1 MNTVHKCDDG
11 MLPDGWRMVQLG
23 DVAEV
28 AFSGVDK
35 RTISEETPVLLCN
48 YTDVFYNER
57 ITPEMDFMP
66 ATATDTERERW
77 QLKRGDVLFTKDS
90 ETADEIGIP
99 SVVTDNMPGVLCGY
113 HLGVARPS
121 PALVD
126 GPFLAVALNSAAS
139 RRHFTRVANGVTRFG
154 LTLEAA
160 RSVPVLLPPLPEQR
174 AIADVL
180 DSIDAAIERTEAVI
194 AATETL
200 RDSLLHELLTRGVPG
215 WHTEWKD
222 VPGIGTIAA
231 DWEVVRLGEV
241 LESTTY
247 GTNEPLDDSGNIV
260 VLRMNNIQHGEIDWS
275 EVKRGEL
282 SESELNDLDLRSGD
296 ILFNR
301 TNSLDLVGKIGMVR
315 YTPEA
320 ASFASYLVRLRTKPK
335 RANPTWL
342 ASLLGS
348 SPYQARIRRFATPG
362 VSQAN
367 INPTNLRSLT
377 IPLPPVG
384 EQANM
389 IAALDGIRDQL
400 QHRQREHQSLEQAK
414 SALAD
419 ELLTGRTRSQRVTD

>member
-1 MNTVHKCDDG
+1 MNTERRHDNG
-11 MLPDGWRMVQLG
+11 ALPDGWRIVRLG
-23 DVAEV
+23 DVADV

-35 RTISEETPVLLCN
+35 RTNPEETPVLLCN

-57 ITPEMDFMP
+57 ITPDMDFMP
-66 ATATDTERERW
+66 ATATDTEQERW

-99 SVVTDNMPGVLCGY
+99 SVVTGNMPGVLCGY

-121 PALVD
+121 TTLVD
-126 GPFLAVALNSAAS
+126 GPFLAAALNSTTS
-139 RRHFTRVANGVTRFG
+139 RRHFTKVANGVTRFG

-160 RSVPVLLPPLPEQR
+160 RSVPVLLPPLPEQL

-180 DSIDAAIERTEAVI
+180 DSIDEAIERTEAVI

-222 VPGIGTIAA
+222 VLGIGTIPA
-231 DWEVVRLGEV
+231 DWEVVRLGDV
-241 LESTTY
+241 LQSTTY
-247 GTNEPLDDSGNIV
+247 GTNEPLGDTGNIV
-260 VLRMNNIQHGEIDWS
+260 VLRMNNIQQAEIDWS

-282 SESELNDLDLRSGD
+282 SESELNDLDLRAGD

-342 ASLLGS
+342 AGLLGS
-348 SPYQARIRRFATPG
+348 GPYQARIRRFATPG

-367 INPTNLRSLT
+367 INPTSLRSLT
-377 IPLPPVG
+377 IPLPPVS

-400 QHRQREHQSLEQAK
+400 RHSQREHKALNEAK

-419 ELLTGRTRSQRVTD
+419 VLLSGHARLAT

>member
-1 MNTVHKCDDG
+1 MNTGRKIADAE
-11 MLPDGWRMVQLG
+11 LPDGWRMVRLG
-23 DVAEV
+23 EAAQVDTGGTPSRDVAEYW
-28 AFSGVDK
+28 SGEIPWMASAEVNQK
-35 RTISEETPVLLCN
+35 RVQVTAETI
-48 YTDVFYNER
+48 
-57 ITPEMDFMP
+57 
-66 ATATDTERERW
+66 TEKGLESSNAKIFPPGTIMIAMNG
-77 QLKRGDVLFTKDS
+77 QGSTRGKASIL
-90 ETADEIGIP
+90 EI
-99 SVVTDNMPGVLCGY
+99 
-113 HLGVARPS
+113 
-121 PALVD
+121 
-126 GPFLAVALNSAAS
+126 
-139 RRHFTRVANGVTRFG
+139 
-154 LTLEAA
+154 EAA
-160 RSVPVLLPPLPEQR
+160 CNQSLATIRSKGETTNAFLFHVLNAAYDRLRGITGEGRNGLNLELIRGYRLCLPPLHEQR

-180 DSIDAAIERTEAVI
+180 DSIDEAIERTQAVI

-222 VPGIGTIAA
+222 VPGIGTIPA

-400 QHRQREHQSLEQAK
+400 QHRQREHQTLEQAK